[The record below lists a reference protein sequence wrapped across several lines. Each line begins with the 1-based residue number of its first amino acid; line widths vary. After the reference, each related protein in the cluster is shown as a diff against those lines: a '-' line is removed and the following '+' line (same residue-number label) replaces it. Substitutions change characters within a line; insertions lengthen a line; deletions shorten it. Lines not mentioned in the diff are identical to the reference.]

1 MTNVVFNELTAIA
14 GWTTALGEQVK
25 IVGHDP
31 VLPTR
36 FQIGEMAA
44 GVHAACG
51 VAAADL
57 WALRTGRRQQVEVNV
72 RAAAASLQSYNYIK
86 VEGAEAPP
94 PRPNSV
100 IGFHRTRDGRWFY
113 VHPGTPNTRPGTLAL
128 LQCDE
133 TFESADAA
141 VLQWEAQALEDA
153 FAEAGLCGGMARSG
167 DEWAVHPQARILQ
180 KLPVVEV
187 IKIADSPPQP
197 FPKGDRP
204 LSGVRVLDLTQ
215 VLAGPTCA
223 RTLAEHGAEVLR
235 LGPPDLPGSERFAM
249 DTGHGKR
256 SAFLNLRQE
265 SDIKTLWS
273 LVRDADVFSQGY
285 RLGAM
290 DKMGFSPQ
298 ALAQLRTGMIYVSIN
313 CYGHEGPW
321 RERRGWEQLAQTVSG
336 IAKEEG
342 GPGDPRLL
350 PAAVTD
356 YTTGYLAAFGTLVAL
371 GRRAREGGSYLVSNS
386 LTQTAMLLGRLGRV
400 AAEEAAAQPR
410 NLPPEEVSRLTVVTD
425 TPYGRMTHL
434 APIVQLSE
442 TPARWALPTVPP
454 GTHEPAW
461 LDS

>member
-1 MTNVVFNELTAIA
+1 
-14 GWTTALGEQVK
+14 
-25 IVGHDP
+25 
-31 VLPTR
+31 
-36 FQIGEMAA
+36 
-44 GVHAACG
+44 
-51 VAAADL
+51 
-57 WALRTGRRQQVEVNV
+57 
-72 RAAAASLQSYNYIK
+72 
-86 VEGAEAPP
+86 
-94 PRPNSV
+94 
-100 IGFHRTRDGRWFY
+100 
-113 VHPGTPNTRPGTLAL
+113 
-128 LQCDE
+128 
-133 TFESADAA
+133 
-141 VLQWEAQALEDA
+141 
-153 FAEAGLCGGMARSG
+153 
-167 DEWAVHPQARILQ
+167 
-180 KLPVVEV
+180 
-187 IKIADSPPQP
+187 
-197 FPKGDRP
+197 
-204 LSGVRVLDLTQ
+204 
-215 VLAGPTCA
+215 
-223 RTLAEHGAEVLR
+223 
-235 LGPPDLPGSERFAM
+235 M

-410 NLPPEEVSRLTVVTD
+410 NLPPEEVSQLTVVTD